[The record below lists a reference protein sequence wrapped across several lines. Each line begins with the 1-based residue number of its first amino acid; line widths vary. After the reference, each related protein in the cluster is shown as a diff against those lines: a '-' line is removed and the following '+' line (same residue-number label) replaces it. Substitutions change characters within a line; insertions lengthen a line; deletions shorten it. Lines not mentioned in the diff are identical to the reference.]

1 MPRPLFFSIYQLC
14 GTLNNTVMALDI
26 SHKNPVQ
33 PDSRTTPFS
42 CAVLWVLV
50 FLAVSITD
58 SRALTPTVLHAFS
71 VLTGPQQTNLDGA
84 NLAGDLLLVG
94 NMLYG
99 TASHGG
105 THGLGCIFAVNT
117 NGLGFTNL
125 YNFSAVSGPAG
136 TNADGAYP
144 LAGLVLASNV
154 LYGTA
159 SRGGAFGAGTVFQ
172 LSLDGTGFSTLH
184 NFSALAGILFSNMDG
199 AHPQAPLLPAG
210 QTLYG
215 TAGDGG
221 TSGNG
226 TVFAFGVNGTGFKT
240 LHNFPPAYASTIG
253 YYTNVEGAN
262 PAGGLVL
269 GNGSLF
275 GTTVYGGRAGQG
287 VVFTLN
293 TNGSGFVNLHDFDL
307 PARDSSGTYTNA
319 YGANPS
325 ATLSLS
331 GNILYGT
338 AQNAG
343 AHGAGTCFSLRTD
356 GSSLTPLHSFNPTND
371 GANPVS
377 SLVLLGQTLL
387 GTAATGTASGQ
398 GAVFMLNVDGTAFTN
413 LYGFP
418 SLSSQTNTAG
428 ANPIAG
434 LVYSAG
440 TIYGAAYDGGPSGT
454 GSLFSL
460 SPLELAPPLLA
471 ISRSGPNVILT
482 WPGQASMFS
491 LQTATN
497 LHAPL
502 LWTNVSAVPA
512 LVNGLNTVT
521 NPFAGADSFFRLSR

>member
-1 MPRPLFFSIYQLC
+1 MPPDPLVQNSI
-14 GTLNNTVMALDI
+14 GPA
-26 SHKNPVQ
+26 
-33 PDSRTTPFS
+33 SRLKWSPRAF
-42 CAVLWVLV
+42 VWVLV
-50 FLAVSITD
+50 FWALSASH
-58 SRALTPTVLHAFS
+58 SRALTATLLHGFS
-71 VLTGPQQTNLDGA
+71 ALTGPLQTNLDGA
-84 NLAGDLLLVG
+84 NPAGDLLLVG

-105 THGLGCIFAVNT
+105 THGLGCIFAVST

-125 YNFSAVSGPAG
+125 YNFSVVSGPAG
-136 TNADGAYP
+136 TNSDGAYP
-144 LAGLVLASNV
+144 VSGLVLASNV

-172 LSLDGTGFSTLH
+172 LNLDGTAFSTLH
-184 NFSALAGILFSNMDG
+184 NFSAPAGILFSNIDG
-199 AHPQAPLLPAG
+199 AHPQAPLLPNG

-226 TVFAFGVNGTGFKT
+226 TVFAFGVDGTGFKT
-240 LHNFPPAYASTIG
+240 LHNFPPAYASPIG

-269 GNGSLF
+269 GNASLF

-287 VVFTLN
+287 VVFTLS

-307 PARDSSGTYTNA
+307 PARDSSGTYTNT
-319 YGANPS
+319 YGANPT

-331 GNILYGT
+331 GNVLYGT

-343 AHGAGTCFSLRTD
+343 AHGYGTCFSLRTD

-377 SLVLLGQTLL
+377 SLVLLGQALL
-387 GTAATGTASGQ
+387 GIAATGTASGQ
-398 GAVFMLNVDGTAFTN
+398 GGVFMLDVDGTAFTN

-418 SLSSQTNTAG
+418 SLSSQTNATG
-428 ANPIAG
+428 ANPISG

-440 TIYGAAYDGGPSGT
+440 TIYGAAYDGGPSGA
-454 GSLFSL
+454 GSIFSL

-471 ISRSGPNVILT
+471 ISTSGPNVVLT
-482 WPGQASMFS
+482 WPVRASVFS
-491 LQTATN
+491 LQIAPN
-497 LHAPL
+497 LNPPL
-502 LWTNVSAVPA
+502 LWTNVVTAPA
-512 LVNGLNTVT
+512 LVNGLNIVT
-521 NPFAGADSFFRLSR
+521 NPIAGAGAFFRLSR